1 MQRKAENI
9 LFGRSWKLHF
19 LLDKLSTLKYLF
31 DEFLIL
37 SAQTHHL
44 LLVLFSL
51 LRYSSIFRKQFRL
64 SSRWQSSTLAKI
76 PSGPHRDGRPHCPS
90 VTNPPQRPLQH
101 TDPSAQSQLESLP
114 SSFKPFQLSLPP
126 PRLSDSLQTPQ
137 QNPHRFIT
145 EFNTGPPLGKE
156 GNPLEN
162 AGFAPPLFSP
172 SQPTHSSLLISYV
185 LKNPV
190 PDQFFFSPYP
200 QMQCD
205 HRVINHLSFLIVNV
219 SVDPTFKWH
228 CWMFSKNAFLRRK
241 KKNQRAVLKL
251 RKLLFVCCA

>member
-1 MQRKAENI
+1 MN
-9 LFGRSWKLHF
+9 F
-19 LLDKLSTLKYLF
+19 LLSLHRLTIF
-31 DEFLIL
+31 
-37 SAQTHHL
+37 

-90 VTNPPQRPLQH
+90 VTDPPQRPLQH

-114 SSFKPFQLSLPP
+114 SSFKPFQLSLPT

-145 EFNTGPPLGKE
+145 EFSTGPPLG
-156 GNPLEN
+156 GGSHRRTQRLSRPV
-162 AGFAPPLFSP
+162 FSLSAHPQLP
-172 SQPTHSSLLISYV
+172 SHLLRSEESSSWSI
-185 LKNPV
+185 
-190 PDQFFFSPYP
+190 FFFSLPPDAMRSQGHY
-200 QMQCD
+200 
-205 HRVINHLSFLIVNV
+205 HLSFLIVKV
-219 SVDPTFKWH
+219 SVDPAFKWH

-241 KKNQRAVLKL
+241 KKKRNQRAVSKL